1 MNNADL
7 QALKDKR
14 EANIQKLDNYL
25 KAGKTAEEKIV
36 SKLIAQIR
44 NAEETLI
51 AEGIELSDRINNDGT
66 FTTVLKRNDS
76 APSNEA
82 TEIVMDNEN
91 NKENLSE
98 NTEPNENSNKDNTNN
113 DKDNANKNKSTKKTA
128 PTKKLRDEN
137 TPSKPEITKI
147 GVTVK
152 ETVKSK
158 IDALADDNNMKP
170 NEVVNDLLERV
181 FDGKNFSVQIEKKEK
196 TKVTSFNIPKQ
207 MDKAMTRISKA
218 TDVPKSE
225 IFNKLLE
232 EALKEFFK

>member
-1 MNNADL
+1 MSSA
-7 QALKDKR
+7 
-14 EANIQKLDNYL
+14 
-25 KAGKTAEEKIV
+25 
-36 SKLIAQIR
+36 
-44 NAEETLI
+44 
-51 AEGIELSDRINNDGT
+51 GIELTEKINDDGT
-66 FTTVLKRNDS
+66 FTTIS
-76 APSNEA
+76 
-82 TEIVMDNEN
+82 
-91 NKENLSE
+91 
-98 NTEPNENSNKDNTNN
+98 NN
-113 DKDNANKNKSTKKTA
+113 DCSKVAEPVEVIVLEEQTQETVSELTNIEQLVETDKIKSPKKGA

-147 GVTVK
+147 GVTIK

>member
-7 QALKDKR
+7 KALTDKR
-14 EANIQKLDNYL
+14 AANIQKLNNYL
-25 KAGKTAEEKIV
+25 NAGKTAEEKIV
-36 SKLIAQIR
+36 EKLITQIK
-44 NAEETLI
+44 NAEDKLSS
-51 AEGIELSDRINNDGT
+51 AGIELTEKINDDGT
-66 FTTVLKRNDS
+66 FTT
-76 APSNEA
+76 
-82 TEIVMDNEN
+82 
-91 NKENLSE
+91 LS
-98 NTEPNENSNKDNTNN
+98 NN
-113 DKDNANKNKSTKKTA
+113 DCSKVAEPVEVIVLEEQTQETVSELTNIEQLVETDKIKSPKKGA

-147 GVTVK
+147 GVTIK

>member
-1 MNNADL
+1 
-7 QALKDKR
+7 
-14 EANIQKLDNYL
+14 
-25 KAGKTAEEKIV
+25 
-36 SKLIAQIR
+36 
-44 NAEETLI
+44 
-51 AEGIELSDRINNDGT
+51 NNDCSKVAEPVEVIVLEEQT
-66 FTTVLKRNDS
+66 QETV
-76 APSNEA
+76 
-82 TEIVMDNEN
+82 
-91 NKENLSE
+91 SE
-98 NTEPNENSNKDNTNN
+98 LTNIEQLVET
-113 DKDNANKNKSTKKTA
+113 DKIKSPKKGA

-147 GVTVK
+147 GVTIK